1 MSNRSEYHKQYRL
14 KNKEKLNDYHKK
26 YYHIKKN
33 NDIDDKPNIEQN
45 EKIEI
50 TTEPI
55 KKYNFSEKRQEAF
68 KKMLEARKEARKK
81 KLEELKEKQGI
92 NKMDDSDNS
101 TYLTDSEDEK
111 KDPSELVEHVEDV
124 TPDKDIS
131 ITIKELIE
139 DLQETREEN
148 ENLRS
153 ILKNTNYLVE
163 ILNDQLISF
172 HKQLN
177 EMEIKNK
184 MNDINNNEDQPEE
197 ENNYMED
204 GEMDNNE
211 ENQIKQQIEQEE
223 QPAIKQIKNDIAD
236 DKFYIDRN
244 GQKINFFDPDEV
256 HFKKTNNN
264 LRDNLRNDIP
274 IIYYI

>member
-33 NDIDDKPNIEQN
+33 NDFDDKPNMKQN
-45 EKIEI
+45 EKIEL

-55 KKYNFSEKRQEAF
+55 KKYNFSEKRQAAF
-68 KKMLEARKEARKK
+68 KKMVEARKK

-111 KDPSELVEHVEDV
+111 NDKIEPSENVEPVEDV

-131 ITIKELIE
+131 ITIKELME
-139 DLQETREEN
+139 ELQETREEN

-163 ILNDQLISF
+163 ILNDQLISL
-172 HKQLN
+172 HKQ
-177 EMEIKNK
+177 
-184 MNDINNNEDQPEE
+184 
-197 ENNYMED
+197 Y
-204 GEMDNNE
+204 
-211 ENQIKQQIEQEE
+211 
-223 QPAIKQIKNDIAD
+223 
-236 DKFYIDRN
+236 FYI
-244 GQKINFFDPDEV
+244 
-256 HFKKTNNN
+256 
-264 LRDNLRNDIP
+264 
-274 IIYYI
+274 

>member
-33 NDIDDKPNIEQN
+33 NDFDDKPNIEQN

-50 TTEPI
+50 TTELI
-55 KKYNFSEKRQEAF
+55 KKYNFSEKRQAAF
-68 KKMLEARKEARKK
+68 KKMVEARKEARKK

-101 TYLTDSEDEK
+101 TYLTDSENSENEK
-111 KDPSELVEHVEDV
+111 NEKIEHYEHVEPVENV

-131 ITIKELIE
+131 ITIKELME
-139 DLQETREEN
+139 ELQETREEN
-148 ENLRS
+148 DNLRS
-153 ILKNTNYLVE
+153 ILKNTNYLIE

-172 HKQLN
+172 HKQIN

-184 MNDINNNEDQPEE
+184 MNDLNEEDQE
-197 ENNYMED
+197 ENNYMDD
-204 GEMDNNE
+204 GELDENE
-211 ENQIKQQIEQEE
+211 ENQIEQQIENEE
-223 QPAIKQIKNDIAD
+223 QPAI
-236 DKFYIDRN
+236 
-244 GQKINFFDPDEV
+244 
-256 HFKKTNNN
+256 
-264 LRDNLRNDIP
+264 
-274 IIYYI
+274 

>member
-14 KNKEKLNDYHKK
+14 RNKEKLNDYHKK

-33 NDIDDKPNIEQN
+33 NDFDDKPNIEQN
-45 EKIEI
+45 EKIEL

-55 KKYNFSEKRQEAF
+55 KKYNFTEKREAAF
-68 KKMLEARKEARKK
+68 KKMVAARKK

-92 NKMDDSDNS
+92 NKMDDSENS
-101 TYLTDSEDEK
+101 TYLTDSENSEDEK
-111 KDPSELVEHVEDV
+111 NEKIEHAEPSEHMEPVEHV

-131 ITIKELIE
+131 LSIKELME
-139 DLQETREEN
+139 ELHETREEN

-163 ILNDQLISF
+163 ILNDQLILF

-184 MNDINNNEDQPEE
+184 MNDLNNKTR
-197 ENNYMED
+197 
-204 GEMDNNE
+204 
-211 ENQIKQQIEQEE
+211 IS
-223 QPAIKQIKNDIAD
+223 
-236 DKFYIDRN
+236 
-244 GQKINFFDPDEV
+244 QK
-256 HFKKTNNN
+256 KK
-264 LRDNLRNDIP
+264 
-274 IIYYI
+274 IIIWKMGN

>member
-14 KNKEKLNDYHKK
+14 KNKDKLNDYHKK

-55 KKYNFSEKRQEAF
+55 KKYNFTEKREAAF
-68 KKMLEARKEARKK
+68 KKMVAARKK

-101 TYLTDSEDEK
+101 TYLTDSDDENEK
-111 KDPSELVEHVEDV
+111 NEKNDPIEHVEPVEDV
-124 TPDKDIS
+124 TYDKDIS
-131 ITIKELIE
+131 ITIKALMEE
-139 DLQETREEN
+139 LQETRDEN

-177 EMEIKNK
+177 EMEL
-184 MNDINNNEDQPEE
+184 
-197 ENNYMED
+197 
-204 GEMDNNE
+204 
-211 ENQIKQQIEQEE
+211 
-223 QPAIKQIKNDIAD
+223 
-236 DKFYIDRN
+236 
-244 GQKINFFDPDEV
+244 
-256 HFKKTNNN
+256 KK
-264 LRDNLRNDIP
+264 
-274 IIYYI
+274 

>member
-55 KKYNFSEKRQEAF
+55 KKYNFTEKREAAF
-68 KKMLEARKEARKK
+68 KKMVAARKK
-81 KLEELKEKQGI
+81 KLEELKEKQEI
-92 NKMDDSDNS
+92 NKMDDSEGS
-101 TYLTDSEDEK
+101 TYLTDSDDENEK
-111 KDPSELVEHVEDV
+111 NEKNEPSEHVEDV
-124 TPDKDIS
+124 TQDKDIS
-131 ITIKELIE
+131 ITIKELMG

-177 EMEIKNK
+177 EMEI
-184 MNDINNNEDQPEE
+184 
-197 ENNYMED
+197 
-204 GEMDNNE
+204 
-211 ENQIKQQIEQEE
+211 
-223 QPAIKQIKNDIAD
+223 
-236 DKFYIDRN
+236 
-244 GQKINFFDPDEV
+244 
-256 HFKKTNNN
+256 
-264 LRDNLRNDIP
+264 
-274 IIYYI
+274 IYFI